1 MRESQKHTVRCRLNQ
16 QVILGG
22 HVCGSDAALKVLAD
36 SACKSAPIK
45 QLPDAPG
52 LLTAN
57 KQQSCV
63 RNTGFIWARISVSCK
78 PEDSNKL
85 ATKKTFLYP
94 LNFTTKTEAWSRSTK
109 NKGLLISTW
118 SKKHHHYWSYSSP
131 MCISLNASVS
141 FSTITLR
148 CLHTPWLEQN
158 AQMVQTEDD
167 NIPLSS
173 SSSVGGAAVIRV
185 CVIRKKQGKPRKNVH
200 EAFTS
205 PKTMN
210 YHILYNYVFC

>member
-1 MRESQKHTVRCRLNQ
+1 MC
-16 QVILGG
+16 
-22 HVCGSDAALKVLAD
+22 AALTLRFIKVLAD

-173 SSSVGGAAVIRV
+173 SSSSVGGAAVIRV

>member
-1 MRESQKHTVRCRLNQ
+1 MPLASSLLINNSPVWETQGLYGLES
-16 QVILGG
+16 
-22 HVCGSDAALKVLAD
+22 AL
-36 SACKSAPIK
+36 
-45 QLPDAPG
+45 
-52 LLTAN
+52 
-57 KQQSCV
+57 
-63 RNTGFIWARISVSCK
+63 
-78 PEDSNKL
+78 EDSNKL
-85 ATKKTFLYP
+85 ATKKTFLYR
-94 LNFTTKTEAWSRSTK
+94 LNFTTKTEAWSISTK

-185 CVIRKKQGKPRKNVH
+185 CAWSEKNKENH
-200 EAFTS
+200 AKMSMEAFTS